1 MSKFYVIFP
10 TFLLIIFGVY
20 YTQVAKPQ
28 MVAAA
33 VAAEKRVAEQAAI
46 DEANRRQIEIK
57 AQQDAI
63 RQQEER
69 ARKDREREE
78 KLKKQQEDQDN
89 QVREETNR
97 LLAESASL
105 SKQIADLQK
114 GITDLRNQREALNR
128 EAFDGAARVETAK
141 IDRRTAE
148 LELQRMY
155 SIVAQKVDE
164 SFLTKL
170 PPPPST
176 KR

>member
-33 VAAEKRVAEQAAI
+33 AAEVKHQAEQAAI
-46 DEANRRQIEIK
+46 DEANRHQIELK

-69 ARKDREREE
+69 AQKDRAREE
-78 KLKKQQEDQDN
+78 KLRKQQEDQDN

-97 LLAESASL
+97 WVAESATL
-105 SKQIADLQK
+105 TRQIADLQK
-114 GITDLRNQREALNR
+114 GIADLRNQREALNR
-128 EAFDGAARVETAK
+128 EVFEGAARVETAK

-170 PPPPST
+170 PPPPPA

>member
-10 TFLLIIFGVY
+10 TFLLIVFGVY

-28 MVAAA
+28 MIAMAAA
-33 VAAEKRVAEQAAI
+33 TEKRQAEQAAI
-46 DEANRRQIEIK
+46 EEANRRQIEIK

-78 KLKKQQEDQDN
+78 KLRKQQEDQDN
-89 QVREETNR
+89 QVRAETDR
-97 LLAESASL
+97 LLAESAKL
-105 SKQIADLQK
+105 SKQITDLQQ
-114 GITDLRNQREALNR
+114 GITDLRTQRETLNR
-128 EAFDGAARVETAK
+128 EVFDGAARVETAK

-170 PPPPST
+170 PPPPPA
-176 KR
+176 KK